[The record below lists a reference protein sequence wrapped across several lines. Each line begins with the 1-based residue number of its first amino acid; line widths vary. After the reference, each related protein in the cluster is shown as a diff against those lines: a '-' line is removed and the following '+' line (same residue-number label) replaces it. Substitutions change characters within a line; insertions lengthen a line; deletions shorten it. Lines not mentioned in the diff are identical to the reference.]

1 MRGIL
6 LLLIFSISCTAK
18 FTINEAERINTVDA
32 YYRFITEN
40 PDSLDVEVALSKIKD
55 MLFMQA
61 VSSRDIILIKRF
73 ISEFPTDPR
82 SERLKDLL
90 DEIRFEEAKKKNTGT
105 ALEIFRYYATN
116 KELKQ
121 KAQEMLFEIEYNKIK
136 NSDDPQQIE
145 SFLAKNRDSPHY
157 GEMETRL
164 SKILFDRILKGD
176 VYYAETFLGRF
187 PDDNKRGEIFKIL
200 LSDLVDRLS
209 QTCLTDGINNLI
221 EMGYKFIPGKS
232 GLEEILSKTDKN
244 YSECKNILSSL
255 KRLASKDLK
264 RGAINKF
271 FLKKKN
277 EVEIE
282 NTLKLLR
289 NYYNNYIK
297 IEEYYKDLSG
307 EDMEKRR
314 LSYLYIKSY
323 PLNPITAWS
332 LIELFINSSIL
343 ERIELYETIKSLSTE
358 ERNRRLFNFIFFVN
372 RDRPIYSVI
381 RGLFFD
387 DTDDYDRENSILNKT
402 FLDSKEDIL
411 LQYLLLVKAYEKG
424 YSSFI
429 KSVMN
434 EHLKLLFSTI
444 SQLQSSCVDGCPGK
458 ILFDIKGVQLIL
470 RRESEI
476 SKITF
481 GEKSDIYNII
491 SEKEK
496 EISSLLQKTGFSLN
510 VPILNNPSEAIEIDL
525 LKDLKDKSILR
536 IIYQLE
542 PDPAKRECIIKML

>member
-1 MRGIL
+1 M
-6 LLLIFSISCTAK
+6 
-18 FTINEAERINTVDA
+18 
-32 YYRFITEN
+32 
-40 PDSLDVEVALSKIKD
+40 
-55 MLFMQA
+55 
-61 VSSRDIILIKRF
+61 
-73 ISEFPTDPR
+73 
-82 SERLKDLL
+82 
-90 DEIRFEEAKKKNTGT
+90 
-105 ALEIFRYYATN
+105 
-116 KELKQ
+116 
-121 KAQEMLFEIEYNKIK
+121 
-136 NSDDPQQIE
+136 
-145 SFLAKNRDSPHY
+145 
-157 GEMETRL
+157 
-164 SKILFDRILKGD
+164 
-176 VYYAETFLGRF
+176 
-187 PDDNKRGEIFKIL
+187 
-200 LSDLVDRLS
+200 
-209 QTCLTDGINNLI
+209 
-221 EMGYKFIPGKS
+221 
-232 GLEEILSKTDKN
+232 
-244 YSECKNILSSL
+244 
-255 KRLASKDLK
+255 
-264 RGAINKF
+264 
-271 FLKKKN
+271 
-277 EVEIE
+277 
-282 NTLKLLR
+282 KLLR

-297 IEEYYKDLSG
+297 IEEYYKDLTG